1 MGLVDLSTD
10 LKSLRFGKD
19 RLGGGSSG
27 QPYIV
32 KDIPDTLSE
41 VGQTG
46 GTDFLLRGGS
56 LIVNK
61 TIDDV
66 SRLTEMFI
74 NTKSLTGV
82 FFTAKQLMLSRQAV
96 RTQASP
102 FIFNDGMYLP
112 TSTIAQAGLNA
123 VGGHLYKQ
131 GILPFI
137 QTTNKSLFGQPSY
150 SKNLTEITDKSTNRL
165 ISFMSG
171 SSNIL
176 GTSDINVTSY
186 GGGPGSIL
194 GVGKTNIKRAT
205 YTDEAFNLL
214 NTALGQS
221 YNASAFSYKQLYEQS
236 NVNKGETKEDF
247 RNELTTPP
255 AKKDYSILPVLP
267 RNYVSSNI
275 EKRVNLGSPGKIGN
289 ISSYQSGKK
298 VGNIKQ
304 GALDQI
310 NAFPLYS
317 SRTPIDEPLLDDL
330 IPFRIGIMDND
341 DPRFKTYIHFRA
353 FLKGLKDNYSAD
365 WSSVKYVGRGEE
377 FYRYGGFSR
386 EVNFGWTVVAQS
398 REELIPMYQK
408 LNYLAS
414 ACAPDYSKTSGYM
427 RGNLITL
434 TIGDWFNE
442 QVGVMTGL
450 NISVPD
456 DSPWEISLTEEGR
469 NNEDTG
475 VKQLPHRIEVSGFG
489 FKPIH
494 DFVPQLQQNNYF
506 EGEYKGI
513 TNDYVDAYGKQQY
526 INLGSN
532 GKSYG
537 EYPSGKLIDK
547 NPNYLPKN
555 ITEDSKANAENI
567 PISDEERNSTLQ
579 SLENVNFPIF

>member
-66 SRLTEMFI
+66 SRLTKMFT

-112 TSTIAQAGLNA
+112 TSTIAQAGINA
-123 VGGHLYKQ
+123 IGGHLYKQ
-131 GILPFI
+131 GILPVT

-150 SKNLTEITDKSTNRL
+150 SKNLAEIIDDSTNRL
-165 ISFMSG
+165 ISFTSG
-171 SSNIL
+171 SLNIL
-176 GTSDINVTSY
+176 GNSDINVTSY
-186 GGGPGSIL
+186 SGGPGSIL
-194 GVGKTNIKRAT
+194 GIGKTNIRRAT

-221 YNASAFSYKQLYEQS
+221 YNASAFSYQQLHLQS
-236 NVNKGETKEDF
+236 NINKGEIKEDF
-247 RNELTTPP
+247 RSELKTPP
-255 AKKDYSILPVLP
+255 AKKDYSILPSQP
-267 RNYVSSNI
+267 RNYISSNI

-289 ISSYQSGKK
+289 ISSYQRGKY

-304 GALDQI
+304 GALDLI
-310 NAFPLYS
+310 NAFPLYLS
-317 SRTPIDEPLLDDL
+317 DSPNGDPKLDDL
-330 IPFRIGIMDND
+330 IPFRIGIIDND
-341 DPRFKTYIHFRA
+341 DPRNKTYIHFRA
-353 FLKGLKDNYSAD
+353 YIKGLTDNYQAE

-386 EVNFGWTVVAQS
+386 EVSFGWTVVAQS

-414 ACAPDYSKTSGYM
+414 ACAPDYSQTSGYM

-442 QVGVMTGL
+442 QVGIMTGI

-456 DSPWEISLTEEGR
+456 DSPWEIALTEDGK
-469 NNEDTG
+469 NNQDRG
-475 VKQLPHRIEVSGFG
+475 VKQLPHRIDVNGFN

-494 DFVPQLQQNNYF
+494 NFVPQVQKNNF
-506 EGEYKGI
+506 KEGEYMGVSG
-513 TNDYVDAYGKQQY
+513 DYVDAYGKQRY
-526 INLGSN
+526 INLGPD
-532 GKSYG
+532 GQSYG
-537 EYPSGKLIDK
+537 EFPSGDLIDR

-555 ITEDSKANAENI
+555 ISQDFRAELNEDVANTLDSLDG
-567 PISDEERNSTLQ
+567 ISNL
-579 SLENVNFPIF
+579 NF